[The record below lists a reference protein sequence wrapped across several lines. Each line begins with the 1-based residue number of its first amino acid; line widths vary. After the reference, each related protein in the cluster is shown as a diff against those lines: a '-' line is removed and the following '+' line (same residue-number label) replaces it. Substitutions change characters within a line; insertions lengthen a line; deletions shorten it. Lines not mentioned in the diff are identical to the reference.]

1 MTTPLVAISSPPRAP
16 TAVDHVQGLVV
27 AVVVTVLGA
36 IVTPF
41 VALAWVA
48 VQPVLAFGVALR
60 ARELDR
66 TDSVAAAT
74 ADRAAA

>member
-16 TAVDHVQGLVV
+16 TPGDHVQGFVV
-27 AVVVTVLGA
+27 AVVGTVLGA
-36 IVTPF
+36 ILTPF

-48 VQPVLAFGVALR
+48 IQPVLALVVALR

-66 TDSVAAAT
+66 TDAVAAAT

>member
-16 TAVDHVQGLVV
+16 TAGDHVQGFVAAIVGTVV
-27 AVVVTVLGA
+27 GA
-36 IVTPF
+36 ILTPF
-41 VALAWVA
+41 IALAWVA
-48 VQPVLAFGVALR
+48 FQPVLAVVVALR

-66 TDSVAAAT
+66 TDAVAAAT